1 MWSEKLH
8 WGVPHHKILKCK
20 NTMKKKHTIKKT
32 ALNKR
37 NSKILHETMVT
48 LGALKEGSAAL
59 QEMRINEIQ
68 VHILDENGD
77 GVVLCLEYETSETG
91 VEQLNKT
98 FSTMEEYYTD
108 EENENEN
115 DDALVPLSIGEIDA
129 CASPENVKEFLKA
142 RIEETI
148 SEEYDEIFHD
158 SNKKPP
164 PLLN

>member
-1 MWSEKLH
+1 M
-8 WGVPHHKILKCK
+8 
-20 NTMKKKHTIKKT
+20 NKKPNST
-32 ALNKR
+32 NKR

-48 LGALKEGSAAL
+48 LGALKEESPAL

-68 VHILDENGD
+68 VHLLDEDGD

-91 VEQLNKT
+91 VEQLSKT

-108 EENENEN
+108 DENADEDETI
-115 DDALVPLSIGEIDA
+115 PLSIGEIDV

-148 SEEYDEIFHD
+148 SEEYDEIFH
-158 SNKKPP
+158 SSEGKP